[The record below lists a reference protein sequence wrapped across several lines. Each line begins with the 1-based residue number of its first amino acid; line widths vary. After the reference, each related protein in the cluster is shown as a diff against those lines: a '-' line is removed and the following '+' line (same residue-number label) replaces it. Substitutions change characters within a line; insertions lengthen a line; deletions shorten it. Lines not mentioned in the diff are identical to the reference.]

1 MASSGT
7 KAQWAGPSLGQGPR
21 RRRWAWAEDQDA
33 DGRSDQ
39 GWGDKQL
46 LPEAPSPELLEDFRR
61 AQEHLPPLEWDPD
74 LQDSGESSG
83 EETEADDVSSPE
95 GSTVPLPWLSRHN
108 QHLDLSEEELD
119 EASGSPE
126 VDLAGESCTELEC
139 EDQGESSPPALE
151 QGPARGWVTSVRQG
165 GNYRPS
171 EHLEAQ
177 PSIEHSRTKSWS
189 SGTLSL
195 GQPSDSLG
203 STWEGDSD
211 VPQSSTLPKALPQSP
226 CHSLSHPGDRNGG
239 KVAPATPTEFR
250 DSLAAPAQNPECSA
264 GTWGQE
270 TTSLPSSRPEDQT
283 WKKTKTSPK
292 PLPSRF
298 TGSVSPLSARL
309 GAVKKVVSQHKQGA
323 TLAGHSSSH
332 VQKYGRGRRLNYPLP
347 DFSKVGPRV
356 RFPKDENYRPPKSR
370 GHNRQ
375 QGSTRP
381 LIFKSPAEI
390 VRDVLLSSGEPSLAQ
405 ESSLAH
411 PITRVP
417 QEFQTPEQATELV
430 HQLQEDY
437 HKLLTK
443 YAEAENTIDQLRL
456 GAKVHLYSDPPQP
469 SQSFFSGSMPQGSK
483 VLSFSIPQPRSA
495 EWWPDPAQDPQA
507 SEATGWP
514 FTRTD
519 LSPSSSPSMAT
530 PGRLPQSQ
538 SITTDQPSTG
548 QTQALT
554 SQASQLLAK
563 VESFE
568 ELVLAGHLPPQD
580 QIKSLEQLRAAH
592 MALEAEYLQAYREE
606 HLDPQLD
613 ASQGSPRTLNLC
625 RELEAEIY
633 HLGQRLEELQDH
645 MDQTQGEPEPRRP
658 DLQDNTPT
666 LPFLPQPSH
675 LPTPSGPISSPDV
688 QTYQEP
694 AITTTSPGSSCTL
707 PINKELHLSIKTE
720 ESPRGLPVT
729 LRDRKLQVEQDFQG
743 LLERYLSVKSLPE
756 ALRAEDEED
765 LEEEEQNH
773 HSTLEVDGPAA
784 APGKIEAMRISSPG
798 QCPAQ
803 AEESHRPAIQEDKE
817 QMASRKSPSIRL
829 SMARDRYSPI
839 LDTAEVAQRGTKP
852 MTSHQSSLTSL
863 EESRPSGL
871 LPRKALLRAG
881 GPHTEEPWMVSPETD
896 SGFVGSETSVVSPF
910 TQTPEHRLSHV
921 SVSPH
926 LASSTPGPSSA
937 QHLTASVPG
946 DRTSHPKTRG
956 SLIPR
961 RATEAGIPRS
971 KTQQHLSSLSPLRRG
986 PQSCHLEE
994 TPAAKIVPR
1003 SEFKR
1008 QKPFSKQLLPSGT
1021 ASPDSAPAPIAA
1033 SMLHGSAES
1042 TANLLLNRTE
1052 RDQAIKD
1059 LQAEVSRLRL
1069 QLEDSLHRPHPDS
1082 PASAFNHST
1091 HTQEK
1096 LVDSS
1101 PSWGSHYGSK
1111 STERLFGES
1120 NGGEPA
1126 EPMGRRRAR
1135 SSSVPRDIPRPF
1147 RSSESESPAPQL
1159 STEKSRTFEEHPQ
1172 AAHCGARP
1180 LSSSKRKERVCFR
1193 GQYTGQ
1199 EYHILSP
1206 KAILKDSGTASCP
1219 HCQPIRTQD
1228 TGSAV
1233 SREPPGSSAADTLR
1247 CSLCGKV
1254 KSSAETNGSSSGP
1267 SEKNTT
1273 KKPASSTPSLKRKN
1287 RQTGSPVRMPPGLW
1301 YLAATPPAP
1310 APPALAYIS
1319 APIMPYPLST
1329 VYYATPAP
1337 TSAQT
1342 ASPQPAQG
1350 PRRTRHSVQLGLNDL
1365 EELQAALR
1373 EAAQAAENVRSTTRQ
1388 LSRSLSADLR
1398 HARSLRGSCL
1408 F

>member
-7 KAQWAGPSLGQGPR
+7 KAQWAGSNLGQGPR
-21 RRRWAWAEDQDA
+21 RRRWAWAEEQDA
-33 DGRSDQ
+33 DGRGDQ
-39 GWGDKQL
+39 GWRNKQS
-46 LPEAPSPELLEDFRR
+46 LPEATTPELLEDFRR

-74 LQDSGESSG
+74 MQGSEESSA
-83 EETEADDVSSPE
+83 EDTEADDVSSPE
-95 GSTVPLPWLSRHN
+95 GSPVPLPWLSRHS
-108 QHLDLSEEELD
+108 QRLGLSDEELD
-119 EASGSPE
+119 ETPGSPE
-126 VDLAGESCTELEC
+126 VDLAGESSTELEC
-139 EDQGESSPPALE
+139 EDQGDLSPPVAGQE
-151 QGPARGWVTSVRQG
+151 PARGWVASIKQG
-165 GNYRPS
+165 SNYRPS
-171 EHLEAQ
+171 EHPEAQ
-177 PSIEHSRTKSWS
+177 PSVEHSRTKSWS
-189 SGTLSL
+189 NATMGL

-203 STWEGDSD
+203 STWEGDTD
-211 VPQSSTLPKALPQSP
+211 VPQPATLPEALPQSP
-226 CHSLSHPGDRNGG
+226 CHNLLHPDDRNEGD
-239 KVAPATPTEFR
+239 VAPATPTEFR
-250 DSLAAPAQNPECSA
+250 HSLAAPARNPERSA
-264 GTWGQE
+264 GTWGRE
-270 TTSLPSSRPEDQT
+270 TTSLPSSRPEDQS
-283 WKKTKTSPK
+283 WKRTKASPK

-298 TGSVSPLSARL
+298 TGSVSPLSTRL
-309 GAVKKVVSQHKQGA
+309 GAVNKVVSQHKQGA
-323 TLAGHSSSH
+323 TVAGHSSSR
-332 VQKYGRGRRLNYPLP
+332 VPKYGRGRLNYPLP

-390 VRDVLLSSGEPSLAQ
+390 VRDVLLSSGDTPLAK

-411 PITRVP
+411 PVTRVP

-469 SQSFFSGSMPQGSK
+469 SQSFCSGSMPQGSK

-495 EWWPDPAQDPQA
+495 EWWPDPAQDSQA

-514 FTRTD
+514 FPRTD

-530 PGRLPQSQ
+530 PGRPHQSQ
-538 SITTDQPSTG
+538 GIAVDQPSTG
-548 QTQALT
+548 QIQALT
-554 SQASQLLAK
+554 SQASRLLAK

-592 MALEAEYLQAYREE
+592 MALEAEYVQACGEE

-633 HLGQRLEELQDH
+633 QLGQRLEELQDH
-645 MDQTQGEPEPRRP
+645 IDQTRAEPEPCGT
-658 DLQDNTPT
+658 DLQDSTPT
-666 LPFLPQPSH
+666 IPFQPQPAH
-675 LPTPSGPISSPDV
+675 LPMPSGPVPPPDV

-694 AITTTSPGSSCTL
+694 VTTTTSPGNSCML
-707 PINKELHLSIKTE
+707 PMPKEVNLGIRTE
-720 ESPRGLPVT
+720 GSPRGLLVP
-729 LRDRKLQVEQDFQG
+729 LKDRKLQAEQDFHG

-756 ALRAEDEED
+756 ALRVEDEED
-765 LEEEEQNH
+765 PEEEEEQQDH
-773 HSTLEVDGPAA
+773 PDTLKVDGSTA
-784 APGKIEAMRISSPG
+784 APGKTEARRASPG
-798 QCPAQ
+798 QHPAQ
-803 AEESHRPAIQEDKE
+803 AEERHRAAIQEDKE
-817 QMASRKSPSIRL
+817 QMVSMKSSNFQP
-829 SMARDRYSPI
+829 SMARNRYTPV
-839 LDTAEVAQRGTKP
+839 LDTAGVAQGGTKP
-852 MTSHQSSLTSL
+852 MPSHQSSLTSL
-863 EESRPSGL
+863 EESRPSDL

-896 SGFVGSETSVVSPF
+896 SGFVGSETSIVSPF
-910 TQTPEHRLSHV
+910 TQTPEHQISHI
-921 SVSPH
+921 
-926 LASSTPGPSSA
+926 STPGPSA
-937 QHLTASVPG
+937 QHLTVSAPG
-946 DRTSHPKTRG
+946 DGTSHPKVKG
-956 SLIPR
+956 PVVPR

-971 KTQQHLSSLSPLRRG
+971 LTQRHHSSLSSLRRG
-986 PQSCHLEE
+986 AQSCHLEE
-994 TPAAKIVPR
+994 TPVAKIAVPR

-1008 QKPFSKQLLPSGT
+1008 QKQISKQHLPSGT
-1021 ASPDSAPAPIAA
+1021 TSPDSAPAPTAA
-1033 SMLHGSAES
+1033 SMPHGSAES
-1042 TANLLLNRTE
+1042 TANLLLTRTE

-1069 QLEDSLHRPHPDS
+1069 QLEDSLHRPRPDS
-1082 PASAFNHST
+1082 PACVAPAFNCST
-1091 HTQEK
+1091 QTQKK

-1101 PSWGSHYGSK
+1101 PSWGSRYGSK
-1111 STERLFGES
+1111 STERLFGEPS
-1120 NGGEPA
+1120 GAEPA
-1126 EPMGRRRAR
+1126 EPMGRRRVR
-1135 SSSVPRDIPRPF
+1135 SSSVPRDVPRLS
-1147 RSSESESPAPQL
+1147 SSESESPAPRL
-1159 STEKSRTFEEHPQ
+1159 SSEKNRTFEEHPQ
-1172 AAHCGARP
+1172 AAQWGTRP
-1180 LSSSKRKERVCFR
+1180 LGSTKRRERVSFW

-1206 KAILKDSGTASCP
+1206 KTNLKDSGTASCP

-1228 TGSAV
+1228 TGNAV
-1233 SREPPGSSAADTLR
+1233 SREPLGSSAADTLR
-1247 CSLCGKV
+1247 CSLCGGV
-1254 KSSAETNGSSSGP
+1254 KPSAEADGPSPAP
-1267 SEKNTT
+1267 SEKNTPQ
-1273 KKPASSTPSLKRKN
+1273 KPAPSTPSLKRKK
-1287 RQTGSPVRMPPGLW
+1287 RQTDSPVRMLPGLW
-1301 YLAATPPAP
+1301 YLAAAPPAP

-1319 APIMPYPLST
+1319 APIMPYPPPT

-1337 TSAQT
+1337 TSVHT

-1373 EAAQAAENVRSTTRQ
+1373 EAARAAENVRSTTRQ
-1388 LSRSLSADLR
+1388 LSHSLSADLR

>member
-7 KAQWAGPSLGQGPR
+7 KTQWAGPSLGQGPR
-21 RRRWAWAEDQDA
+21 RRRWAWAEEQDA

-39 GWGDKQL
+39 GWGNKQS
-46 LPEAPSPELLEDFRR
+46 LPEAISPELLEDFRR
-61 AQEHLPPLEWDPD
+61 AQGHLPALEWDPD
-74 LQDSGESSG
+74 MQDSEESSG
-83 EETEADDVSSPE
+83 EETEADDVNSPE
-95 GSTVPLPWLSRHN
+95 GPTVPLPWLSRHH
-108 QHLDLSEEELD
+108 QQQLDLSEEELD
-119 EASGSPE
+119 EAPGSPE
-126 VDLAGESCTELEC
+126 VDLAGESYTELEC
-139 EDQGESSPPALE
+139 EDQGDSSPPALG
-151 QGPARGWVTSVRQG
+151 QGPASGWITSLKQG
-165 GNYRPS
+165 SNYRSS
-171 EHLEAQ
+171 EHLETQ
-177 PSIEHSRTKSWS
+177 LSVEHSHTKSWS
-189 SGTLSL
+189 SGTVSL

-203 STWEGDSD
+203 STCEEDTD
-211 VPQSSTLPKALPQSP
+211 VHQPATLPEALPQSL
-226 CHSLSHPGDRNGG
+226 CHNLPHPGDRNGG
-239 KVAPATPTEFR
+239 DVAPATPTEFR
-250 DSLAAPAQNPECSA
+250 DSLASPAQNPECST
-264 GTWGQE
+264 GTWGRE
-270 TTSLPSSRPEDQT
+270 TTSLPSSRLEDQT
-283 WKKTKTSPK
+283 WKRTKTSPK

-298 TGSVSPLSARL
+298 TGSVSPLSTRL

-332 VQKYGRGRRLNYPLP
+332 APKYGKGRLNYPLP

-390 VRDVLLSSGEPSLAQ
+390 VRDVLLSSGEASLAKG
-405 ESSLAH
+405 SPLAH
-411 PITRVP
+411 PIPRVP

-469 SQSFFSGSMPQGSK
+469 SQSFCSGSMPQGSK
-483 VLSFSIPQPRSA
+483 VISFSIPQPRSA
-495 EWWPDPAQDPQA
+495 EWWPDSAQDPQA

-514 FTRTD
+514 SPRTD

-530 PGRLPQSQ
+530 PGRHPQSQ
-538 SITTDQPSTG
+538 GTATDQPSTG

-554 SQASQLLAK
+554 SQVSRLLAK

-592 MALEAEYLQAYREE
+592 MALEAEYLQACREE
-606 HLDPQLD
+606 HLNPQLD

-645 MDQTQGEPEPRRP
+645 MDQTQGELEPCVP
-658 DLQDNTPT
+658 DLQDSTPVM
-666 LPFLPQPSH
+666 PFLPQPAH
-675 LPTPSGPISSPDV
+675 LPMPSGPVSSADV

-694 AITTTSPGSSCTL
+694 ATITTSPGSSCML
-707 PINKELHLSIKTE
+707 PVNKEVSLDIKTE
-720 ESPRGLPVT
+720 ESPRGLPVP
-729 LRDRKLQVEQDFQG
+729 LRDRKPQMEQDFHG

-756 ALRAEDEED
+756 ALRVEDEED
-765 LEEEEQNH
+765 LEEEEGEEQDH
-773 HSTLEVDGPAA
+773 HGTLEDDGPAA
-784 APGKIEAMRISSPG
+784 APGKTEAMRVSPG
-798 QCPAQ
+798 QRSAQ
-803 AEESHRPAIQEDKE
+803 AVENHRAAIQGDEE
-817 QMASRKSPSIRL
+817 QMPSMTSPNFRPSK
-829 SMARDRYSPI
+829 ARDRYTPV
-839 LDTAEVAQRGTKP
+839 LDTEEVAQQGTKP

-863 EESRPSGL
+863 EESRSSEV
-871 LPRKALLRAG
+871 LPRKALLQGG

-896 SGFVGSETSVVSPF
+896 SGFVGSETSIVSPF
-910 TQTPEHRLSHV
+910 AQTPEHRLSHV
-921 SVSPH
+921 STS
-926 LASSTPGPSSA
+926 GPSA

-946 DRTSHPKTRG
+946 DGTSHPKARG
-956 SLIPR
+956 PMVPRRTTEADIPR
-961 RATEAGIPRS
+961 NR
-971 KTQQHLSSLSPLRRG
+971 TQRHLSSLSSSQRG
-986 PQSCHLEE
+986 PQSCHLQE
-994 TPAAKIVPR
+994 TPVAKIVAPR

-1008 QKPFSKQLLPSGT
+1008 QKQLLPNGT
-1021 ASPDSAPAPIAA
+1021 PSPDSAPAPTAA
-1033 SMLHGSAES
+1033 SIPHGSAES
-1042 TANLLLNRTE
+1042 TANILLNRTE

-1082 PASAFNHST
+1082 PACVASAFNHST
-1091 HTQEK
+1091 QTQGK
-1096 LVDSS
+1096 LVNFS

-1111 STERLFGES
+1111 STERLSGEP
-1120 NGGEPA
+1120 NGREPA

-1135 SSSVPRDIPRPF
+1135 SSSVPRDVPRLLL
-1147 RSSESESPAPQL
+1147 SSESESSVPRLP
-1159 STEKSRTFEEHPQ
+1159 SEKSRTLEEHPQ
-1172 AAHCGARP
+1172 AAQWGTRP
-1180 LSSSKRKERVCFR
+1180 PSSTKRRERVSFR

-1206 KAILKDSGTASCP
+1206 KAVLKDSGTASCP

-1233 SREPPGSSAADTLR
+1233 YKEPPGSSGADTLR
-1247 CSLCGKV
+1247 CSLCGEV
-1254 KSSAETNGSSSGP
+1254 KSSAEADGSSSGP
-1267 SEKNTT
+1267 SEKNTP
-1273 KKPASSTPSLKRKN
+1273 KKPAPSTPSLKRKS

-1301 YLAATPPAP
+1301 YLAAAAPAP
-1310 APPALAYIS
+1310 VPPALAYIS
-1319 APIMPYPLST
+1319 SAPVLPYPPPT

-1342 ASPQPAQG
+1342 TSPQPARG
-1350 PRRTRHSVQLGLNDL
+1350 PRRTRRSVQLGLNDL

-1373 EAAQAAENVRSTTRQ
+1373 EAALAAESVRSTTRQ

>member
-1 MASSGT
+1 MASSGA
-7 KAQWAGPSLGQGPR
+7 KAQWVGPSLGQGPR
-21 RRRWAWAEDQDA
+21 RRRWAWAEEQDT
-33 DGRSDQ
+33 DGRRDQ
-39 GWGDKQL
+39 GWGNSQS

-74 LQDSGESSG
+74 MQDSEESSG
-83 EETEADDVSSPE
+83 EETEADDASSPE
-95 GSTVPLPWLSRHN
+95 GSTVPLPWLSRSN
-108 QHLDLSEEELD
+108 QQLDMSEEELD
-119 EASGSPE
+119 EASGRPE

-139 EDQGESSPPALE
+139 EDQGDSSPPPPG
-151 QGPARGWVTSVRQG
+151 QGPAKGWVTFIKQG
-165 GNYRPS
+165 SNYRPS

-177 PSIEHSRTKSWS
+177 PSVEHSRTKSWS
-189 SGTLSL
+189 SGTVSL
-195 GQPSDSLG
+195 RQPSDSLG
-203 STWEGDSD
+203 STWEGDTE
-211 VPQSSTLPKALPQSP
+211 VPQPSILPKALPQSP
-226 CHSLSHPGDRNGG
+226 CHNFPHPGDRNGG
-239 KVAPATPTEFR
+239 DVAPATPTEFR
-250 DSLAAPAQNPECSA
+250 DSLAAPAQNAECSA
-264 GTWGQE
+264 GTWGEE

-283 WKKTKTSPK
+283 WKRTKTSPK

-298 TGSVSPLSARL
+298 TGSVSPLSTRL
-309 GAVKKVVSQHKQGA
+309 GAIKKVVPQHKQGA
-323 TLAGHSSSH
+323 TLAGHSSS
-332 VQKYGRGRRLNYPLP
+332 QAPKYGRGRRLNYPLP

-390 VRDVLLSSGEPSLAQ
+390 VRDVLLSSGEASLAK

-411 PITRVP
+411 TITRVP

-469 SQSFFSGSMPQGSK
+469 SQSFCSGSMPQGSK
-483 VLSFSIPQPRSA
+483 VLSFSIPQPRVA

-514 FTRTD
+514 FPRTD
-519 LSPSSSPSMAT
+519 LSPSSSPGVAT

-538 SITTDQPSTG
+538 GIATDQPSTG

-554 SQASQLLAK
+554 SQASRLLAK
-563 VESFE
+563 VQSFE

-592 MALEAEYLQAYREE
+592 MALEAEYLQACREE
-606 HLDPQLD
+606 LLDPQLD

-645 MDQTQGEPEPRRP
+645 MDQTQRETEPCRP
-658 DLQDNTPT
+658 DLQDSTPT
-666 LPFLPQPSH
+666 MSFLPQSAH
-675 LPTPSGPISSPDV
+675 LSMPSGPVSLPDG

-694 AITTTSPGSSCTL
+694 ATTTTTSPGSSCTL
-707 PINKELHLSIKTE
+707 PINKKLSLSIKTE
-720 ESPRGLPVT
+720 ESPRGLPVP
-729 LRDRKLQVEQDFQG
+729 LRDRTLQVEQDFHG

-756 ALRAEDEED
+756 ALRDEDEDD
-765 LEEEEQNH
+765 LEEEEEEQDH
-773 HSTLEVDGPAA
+773 QGPLEVDSPAT
-784 APGKIEAMRISSPG
+784 APGKTEAVRVPPG
-798 QCPAQ
+798 ERPTQ
-803 AEESHRPAIQEDKE
+803 AEESHRDATQEDEE
-817 QMASRKSPSIRL
+817 QMGPMKSPDFRP
-829 SMARDRYSPI
+829 SMARDTYTPV
-839 LDTAEVAQRGTKP
+839 LDTAEVAQRGTKA
-852 MTSHQSSLTSL
+852 MVSHQSSLTSL
-863 EESRPSGL
+863 EESRPSEL

-896 SGFVGSETSVVSPF
+896 SGFVGSETSIVSPF

-921 SVSPH
+921 STS
-926 LASSTPGPSSA
+926 GP

-946 DRTSHPKTRG
+946 DRTSHSKARG
-956 SLIPR
+956 LMVPR
-961 RATEAGIPRS
+961 RATETGIPRS
-971 KTQQHLSSLSPLRRG
+971 RTQQHFSSLSSPGRG
-986 PQSCHLEE
+986 AQSCHLEE
-994 TPAAKIVPR
+994 TSVAKIAVPR

-1008 QKPFSKQLLPSGT
+1008 QKQISKQLLPSGRT
-1021 ASPDSAPAPIAA
+1021 SPDSAPAPTAA
-1033 SMLHGSAES
+1033 STPHGSAES

-1069 QLEDSLHRPHPDS
+1069 QLEDSLHRPHPDG
-1082 PASAFNHST
+1082 PACVASAFNHST
-1091 HTQEK
+1091 QTQEK
-1096 LVDSS
+1096 LGSS
-1101 PSWGSHYGSK
+1101 PSWGPHYGSK
-1111 STERLFGES
+1111 STERLSREP
-1120 NGGEPA
+1120 NGVEPA

-1135 SSSVPRDIPRPF
+1135 SSSVPRDVPRLYL
-1147 RSSESESPAPQL
+1147 SSESESPAPRL
-1159 STEKSRTFEEHPQ
+1159 SSEKSRTFEEHSEAAQWGTRPQ
-1172 AAHCGARP
+1172 
-1180 LSSSKRKERVCFR
+1180 SSSKRRERVSFR

-1206 KAILKDSGTASCP
+1206 KAILKDSGTLSCP
-1219 HCQPIRTQD
+1219 HCHPIRTQD

-1233 SREPPGSSAADTLR
+1233 SRDTTRGSSAADTLR
-1247 CSLCGKV
+1247 CALCGEV
-1254 KSSAETNGSSSGP
+1254 KSSAEADGSSSGP
-1267 SEKNTT
+1267 SEKNTP
-1273 KKPASSTPSLKRKN
+1273 KKPSTPILKRKN
-1287 RQTGSPVRMPPGLW
+1287 RQTGSPVRMAPGLW
-1301 YLAATPPAP
+1301 YLAAAPPAP

-1319 APIMPYPLST
+1319 SAPIMPYLPPT
-1329 VYYATPAP
+1329 VYYAAPAP

-1342 ASPQPAQG
+1342 ASPQPARG